1 MLAQIAALRAEVE
14 DPTCALRA
22 ELADELDR
30 GTVEY
35 RRSTCGQEL
44 GLSVPRTSMLEPRL
58 GSASDPAQL
67 AVRVS
72 RRLHGSRSTE
82 HTHQGLDLTQ
92 PKRLA

>member
-44 GLSVPRTSMLEPRL
+44 GLSVPRMS
-58 GSASDPAQL
+58 
-67 AVRVS
+67 
-72 RRLHGSRSTE
+72 
-82 HTHQGLDLTQ
+82 THQSDENWFVFVSIGIVL
-92 PKRLA
+92 